1 MKIAMIV
8 ERFPPDIG
16 GSGTRFYKIA
26 EHLSQKKYD
35 IDVFTIG
42 SAQPQIKKHNFNIYR
57 LNLRKLALL
66 PFFES
71 FNRVAFLSFSTFL
84 QFLFRSYDLIDVDV
98 WPFLHFFLAKIAK
111 PKIPIVVSWNVVWPF
126 SYKRP
131 ISKINEILA
140 YAISKLG
147 TYNITVSNFAK
158 KTLQERLGIC
168 SEKIEVIPNGIDEEF
183 FKVNLEPQVGRII
196 FVGRLEPQKRLD
208 LTLTAFKIFREKV
221 SSAEFHI
228 IGSGPL
234 YMYLVKMSKKIDG
247 VHLHGFI
254 PVEKKEELISQLK
267 KSWVFVSASEFESY
281 GLSIAESLSMG
292 LPVLVTK
299 TPYNAAI
306 NEFVRHNYN
315 GLIVEHNKPIAIAN
329 ALEKLYI
336 DQKLWIKLSENAK
349 RSHFSTWNDVARKV
363 GEVYKK
369 LIE

>member
-1 MKIAMIV
+1 MIV

-26 EHLSQKKYD
+26 EYLSKRYN

-42 SAQPQIKKHNFNIYR
+42 SAQQQTKKHTFNIYR
-57 LNLRKLALL
+57 LNLRKLAFL
-66 PFFES
+66 PFLES
-71 FNRVAFLSFSTFL
+71 FNRVACLSFSTFL
-84 QFLFRSYDLIDVDV
+84 QFLFRSYDLIDVDI
-98 WPFLHFFLAKIAK
+98 WPFIHFFSAKIAK
-111 PKIPIVVSWNVVWPF
+111 PEIPIVVSWNVIWPF
-126 SYKRP
+126 SYKKP
-131 ISKINEILA
+131 ISKISEILA
-140 YAISKLG
+140 HTIAKLS

-158 KTLQERLGIC
+158 KMLQKRLGIC

-183 FKVNLEPQVGRII
+183 FKASLEPQVGRII
-196 FVGRLEPQKRLD
+196 FVGRLEPQKRID
-208 LTLTAFKIFREKV
+208 LTLAAFKIFREKV

-234 YMYLVKMSKKIDG
+234 YTHLVKISKKIGG

-254 PVEKKEELISQLK
+254 PAEKKEKLISQLK

-306 NEFVRHNYN
+306 IEFVKHNYN

-329 ALEKLYI
+329 ALKKLYT
-336 DQKLWIKLSENAK
+336 DRKFWAKLSENAK
-349 RSHFSTWNDVARKV
+349 QSRFSTWNTVAMKV
-363 GEVYKK
+363 EEVYKK
-369 LIE
+369 LTE